1 MCILIHLSGW
11 KEEKVPSNQ
20 LSNADNENETY
31 FTNITSN
38 LQAFQLEMSKLDL
51 IISIR
56 DIGRCTSIAHYCLTE
71 SIAHFFSFISLL
83 IKFFSL

>member
-1 MCILIHLSGW
+1 MCILIHLSEW

-51 IISIR
+51 IICLPIISVISI
-56 DIGRCTSIAHYCLTE
+56 LTFAD
-71 SIAHFFSFISLL
+71 STKLY
-83 IKFFSL
+83 